1 MDPGYRSP
9 LIEVFRRGEVPVD
22 LRLLAAR
29 GALSPTVVEQLALL
43 LVLTGDEDP
52 EIAATA
58 RQTIDVLP
66 ARALRAFLG
75 GADVP
80 PEMKAFFAQRGVH
93 PADAPGADAG
103 TGVPAETA
111 SLFLPEAGGDEKPA
125 EEGEGDPA
133 ILSGLPI
140 KQKMKLAFKGTRE
153 QRAQLIRD
161 PNRIV
166 SAAVLS
172 SPKLT
177 EAEVEA
183 FARMANVSEDVLRV
197 IATNR
202 TWIKNYA
209 VVAGLVRNPKTPVAI
224 SMQLL
229 PRVNERDMKMLTMD
243 RNVPEALRVAA
254 RKFVIKAMR

>member
-9 LIEVFRRGEVPVD
+9 LIELFRRGEVPAD
-22 LRLLAAR
+22 LRLLAAQ
-29 GALSPTVVEQLALL
+29 GALSPTAAEQLALL
-43 LVLTGDEDP
+43 LILTDDEDP

-66 ARALRAFLG
+66 ARALTAFLG

-80 PEMKAFFAQRGVH
+80 ADMKAFFAQRGIH
-93 PADAPGADAG
+93 PAADSSADAA
-103 TGVPAETA
+103 TGQPAATA
-111 SLFLPEAGGDEKPA
+111 SLFVSDARDEEPAAVAEA
-125 EEGEGDPA
+125 DPA
-133 ILSGLPI
+133 ILSGLPV
-140 KQKMKLAFKGTRE
+140 KQKVKLAFKGTRE
-153 QRAQLIRD
+153 QRSQLIRD

-177 EAEVEA
+177 EAEVES

-197 IATNR
+197 IAANR
-202 TWIKNYA
+202 TWAKNYG

-229 PRVNERDMKMLTMD
+229 PRVNDRDMKMLTMD
-243 RNVPEALRVAA
+243 RNVPEALRLAA
-254 RKFVIKAMR
+254 RKFVIKAMK